1 MVNKAGIRLLWALAG
16 GTDGDIGAVM
26 QAYLNVDAGA
36 DAPTVRGRLQAAGL
50 TPPKEHE
57 ALLAV
62 ESQIE
67 QAVRDV
73 LAGGT
78 PDLEALLRRSPQ
90 PTGT

>member
-1 MVNKAGIRLLWALAG
+1 
-16 GTDGDIGAVM
+16 M

-36 DAPTVRGRLQAAGL
+36 DAPTVRGRLQADASL

-62 ESQIE
+62 ESLIE

-73 LAGGT
+73 LAGGA
-78 PDLEALLRRSPQ
+78 PDLKTLLRRSPQ

>member
-1 MVNKAGIRLLWALAG
+1 
-16 GTDGDIGAVM
+16 M

-36 DAPTVRGRLQAAGL
+36 DARTVRARLQAAGS

-67 QAVRDV
+67 QTVRDV

-78 PDLEALLRRSPQ
+78 PDLKALLRRSPQ

>member
-1 MVNKAGIRLLWALAG
+1 
-16 GTDGDIGAVM
+16 M

-36 DAPTVRGRLQAAGL
+36 DAPTVRTRLQAAGS
-50 TPPKEHE
+50 TPAKEHE

-78 PDLEALLRRSPQ
+78 PDLRRCCGGRRNRPLRSSRPGL
-90 PTGT
+90 TGT

>member
-1 MVNKAGIRLLWALAG
+1 
-16 GTDGDIGAVM
+16 M

-36 DAPTVRGRLQAAGL
+36 DARTVRAHLQAASDL
-50 TPPKEHE
+50 TPPKDQ